1 MPCCLLYDPT
11 YDPTCV
17 LTYMGVGHRPHA
29 NVGEET
35 TCMCLT
41 SIQCAMACLG
51 QGMVDENKSSM
62 VSLQMSIGPITRARP
77 QKLQKA
83 FNGLVK

>member
-1 MPCCLLYDPT
+1 
-11 YDPTCV
+11 
-17 LTYMGVGHRPHA
+17 
-29 NVGEET
+29 
-35 TCMCLT
+35 MCLT

-62 VSLQMSIGPITRARP
+62 DLLQMPIGPITRARA